1 MDPHEL
7 KPPGPGSI
15 TNSTTHAG
23 TSVPHGQHQQLVGS
37 GEQLNLPPPSP
48 QTSGSSGINGAVAPL
63 ASSISSASTSVSGC
77 SGNVRALYGT
87 VAGPSNTNNDGDSD
101 TESLATMSAKVKAA
115 AAAEQ
120 NHTLPATNGHNSGA
134 STAVNN
140 LGLNAKQQRQQKRR
154 RERAQRLQAER
165 ENRFAN
171 TANNVPNSGLLYHAS
186 SAGSM
191 GEDSN
196 NSNGNFTSS
205 SNGSNNVMPPTDSIA
220 SLLLNPPHS
229 PECNSGLMATPSDS
243 EGESLDEDLLS
254 TSSSSTLLLPRDKPP
269 PRPPPPVR
277 RKLPRSPVLEEEI
290 IDGFA
295 ILEFK
300 SYEDLEFAIKL
311 GQKRKEKRLSALE
324 ELTCTYSIEET
335 KMPKIIDT
343 GQPHPIR
350 GSSGLN
356 LPINNI
362 KDGGHNIRMMSNN
375 IISSNCHPAQTVTSS
390 ITATVPES
398 PLDVIAPAWK
408 SQYQNSNN
416 NNNVGSNLTNLNK
429 NKNNCTI
436 VGGSNN
442 NNTSTNVAPSSSTI
456 LNHNGNNCSNSNNN
470 SDGAGSSSSS
480 SSSGIADTTSSNI
493 NNTDEDAIM
502 TSADAVDDS
511 RSVLTA
517 IDSGASSG
525 SSTMAVNTKVEVAS
539 KSKENSSINTRTS
552 SAPMDT
558 SNIISSVSSPNCTI
572 TAPPPASP
580 LTANTHSLMPDKC
593 SSATAL
599 GNSTLQGNQTQPVT
613 DPTQIGDGYRN
624 ALLLEGKCVPINS
637 MANKPP
643 QPLETAFG
651 TNSGTNSLKTSNPFV
666 NVMPNSSTVQM
677 LNSNNSNCEMTTDMR
692 ILGST
697 LAPVIATAS
706 HQSALKITQT
716 PPNKDDVF
724 DRIRDTE
731 TVIETESPYDDDEE
745 FEDLREGTAAATEA
759 VDMNEELCSAS
770 SIIKHRLKDGKLA
783 QKIIDAQF
791 LSCRK
796 RTRFTQYIP

>member
-1 MDPHEL
+1 MDPHEI
-7 KPPGPGSI
+7 KPPGPGI
-15 TNSTTHAG
+15 TNSTINAG
-23 TSVPHGQHQQLVGS
+23 STGQHGQQHQLGGS

-48 QTSGSSGINGAVAPL
+48 QAIGTAGINGATGSLTTSIPS
-63 ASSISSASTSVSGC
+63 ASSSVSGC
-77 SGNVRALYGT
+77 NSNANILYNN
-87 VAGPSNTNNDGDSD
+87 ANSSHQQRPSNNTNNDGDSD
-101 TESLATMSAKVKAA
+101 TESLASMSAKAKAA

-120 NHTLPATNGHNSGA
+120 NHTASATNGHNCGT
-134 STAVNN
+134 STTVNN
-140 LGLNAKQQRQQKRR
+140 LNVNAKQQRQQKRR

-171 TANNVPNSGLLYHAS
+171 SVNNVPNSGLLYHAS

-350 GSSGLN
+350 GSSALN
-356 LPINNI
+356 LQINNI
-362 KDGGHNIRMMSNN
+362 KDNSNN
-375 IISSNCHPAQTVTSS
+375 IRLLSSNSNNINCHPAQTVTSS
-390 ITATVPES
+390 TNVTVQDTPMDAITP
-398 PLDVIAPAWK
+398 PWK

-416 NNNVGSNLTNLNK
+416 NNNVGSLITNSNQ
-429 NKNNCTI
+429 NINNCSSVSGNI
-436 VGGSNN
+436 I
-442 NNTSTNVAPSSSTI
+442 NNTSNNTAASATMI
-456 LNHNGNNCSNSNNN
+456 INHNGNNSNNSNNN

-480 SSSGIADTTSSNI
+480 SSSGIAETTSSNI
-493 NNTDEDAIM
+493 NNTDEDAVM
-502 TSADAVDDS
+502 TLVDAADDC

-517 IDSGASSG
+517 MDSGASCG
-525 SSTMAVNTKVEVAS
+525 SSTMTATVNSKIDVASTPKDNAASNSVKSTASTDTTTTSAVTVPSCTMSVAPQISPAAVN
-539 KSKENSSINTRTS
+539 SSPVLS
-552 SAPMDT
+552 EKGS
-558 SNIISSVSSPNCTI
+558 ISSG
-572 TAPPPASP
+572 
-580 LTANTHSLMPDKC
+580 
-593 SSATAL
+593 L
-599 GNSTLQGNQTQPVT
+599 GINALQGNQAQAGMTPV
-613 DPTQIGDGYRN
+613 QMSDGYRN
-624 ALLLEGKCVPINS
+624 SMLLEGVKIGS
-637 MANKPP
+637 SSANTNKRS
-643 QPLETAFG
+643 LDVAFG
-651 TNSGTNSLKTSNPFV
+651 TSSGTSSKSSNHFISMAT
-666 NVMPNSSTVQM
+666 NAPNLTQ
-677 LNSNNSNCEMTTDMR
+677 LGNSNNNNNSSGEMTTDMR
-692 ILGST
+692 GLGST
-697 LAPVIATAS
+697 TASASATAAVATVS
-706 HQSALKITQT
+706 SAAQQPAPKMVQST
-716 PPNKDDVF
+716 PTKDEMF
-724 DRIRDTE
+724 DRIRDAGVTCKS
-731 TVIETESPYDDDEE
+731 IGMGLNICDNDENKVSGNY
-745 FEDLREGTAAATEA
+745 L
-759 VDMNEELCSAS
+759 LCNYY
-770 SIIKHRLKDGKLA
+770 L
-783 QKIIDAQF
+783 
-791 LSCRK
+791 
-796 RTRFTQYIP
+796 